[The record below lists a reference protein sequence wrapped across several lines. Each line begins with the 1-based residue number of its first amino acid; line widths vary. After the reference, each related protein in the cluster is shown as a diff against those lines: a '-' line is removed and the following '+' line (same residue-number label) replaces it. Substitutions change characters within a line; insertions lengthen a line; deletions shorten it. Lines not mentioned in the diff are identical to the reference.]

1 MWYTSMSMNSG
12 RYITY
17 TNTSNSHSNPVSWEL
32 LLFSIKDKKIRM
44 HKVLMEM
51 LRGCGV
57 NLKVWMI
64 LEKKKKEPEWK
75 TGNGRGDRNGVQYLR

>member
-12 RYITY
+12 RHITY
-17 TNTSNSHSNPVSWEL
+17 TNTSNSYSNPVSWEL
-32 LLFSIKDKKIRM
+32 WLFSIKDKKIRM

-57 NLKVWMI
+57 NLQVWMI
-64 LEKKKKEPEWK
+64 LEKKKKTEWK
-75 TGNGRGDRNGVQYLR
+75 TGMGRGDRNGVWYLR